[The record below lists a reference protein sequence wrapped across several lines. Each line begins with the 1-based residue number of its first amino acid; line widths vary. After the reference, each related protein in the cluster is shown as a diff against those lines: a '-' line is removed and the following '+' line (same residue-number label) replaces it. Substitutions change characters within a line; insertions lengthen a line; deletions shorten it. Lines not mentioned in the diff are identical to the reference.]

1 MSRRSAIKYARK
13 CAGIS
18 YGYSWTKGGSM
29 YGGMK
34 HAVNSCSDNTVE
46 IILWLTVGPMV
57 AFLLLV
63 GSLLGLGLVL
73 SAAEEPSGSRSFG
86 SPPPIHRA
94 R

>member
-1 MSRRSAIKYARK
+1 
-13 CAGIS
+13 
-18 YGYSWTKGGSM
+18 M